1 MQISK
6 SFKFR
11 CITTPEQDTLFS
23 QWAGSCRFIYNWGL
37 AERKQAWEK
46 DNQHLSYAFQTS
58 FLKEVYL
65 KFNS

>member
-1 MQISK
+1 MNPSK

-11 CITTPEQDTLFS
+11 CITTPEQDRLFS

-46 DNQHLSYAFQTS
+46 D
-58 FLKEVYL
+58 K
-65 KFNS
+65 